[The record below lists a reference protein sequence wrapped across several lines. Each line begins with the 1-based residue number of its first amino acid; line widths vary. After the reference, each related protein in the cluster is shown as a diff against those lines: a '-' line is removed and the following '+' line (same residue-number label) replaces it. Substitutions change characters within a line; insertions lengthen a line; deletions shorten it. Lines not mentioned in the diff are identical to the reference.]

1 MILGDFG
8 CIGKQR
14 KKGLEEE
21 KGPGNLCIY
30 IYIYIYSLLLDFWIW
45 IWSFG
50 FLDFFC
56 KFSRWREGVMG
67 RIVGPYFEL
76 S

>member
-30 IYIYIYSLLLDFWIW
+30 IYIFIIIGFLDLDLDFWI
-45 IWSFG
+45 
-50 FLDFFC
+50 FLVNSAGGE
-56 KFSRWREGVMG
+56 KG
-67 RIVGPYFEL
+67 
-76 S
+76 

>member
-1 MILGDFG
+1 MILGDLG

-30 IYIYIYSLLLDFWIW
+30 IYIYIHYYWIFGFG
-45 IWSFG
+45 FG
-50 FLDFFC
+50 FLDFGIFFVNSAGGE
-56 KFSRWREGVMG
+56 KG
-67 RIVGPYFEL
+67 
-76 S
+76 

>member
-1 MILGDFG
+1 MILGDLG

-30 IYIYIYSLLLDFWIW
+30 IYIFIIIGFLDLDFWI
-45 IWSFG
+45 
-50 FLDFFC
+50 FLVNSAGGE
-56 KFSRWREGVMG
+56 KG
-67 RIVGPYFEL
+67 
-76 S
+76 

>member
-1 MILGDFG
+1 MILGDLG

-30 IYIYIYSLLLDFWIW
+30 IYIFIIIGFLDLDLDFWI
-45 IWSFG
+45 
-50 FLDFFC
+50 FLVNSAGGD
-56 KFSRWREGVMG
+56 EGLYVEFL
-67 RIVGPYFEL
+67 VQFWTFP
-76 S
+76 

>member
-21 KGPGNLCIY
+21 KCPGNLYVYICIYICIY
-30 IYIYIYSLLLDFWIW
+30 IYIRYYDYYDWIGLD
-45 IWSFG
+45 
-50 FLDFFC
+50 
-56 KFSRWREGVMG
+56 
-67 RIVGPYFEL
+67 RIG
-76 S
+76 

>member
-21 KGPGNLCIY
+21 KGPGNLYIY
-30 IYIYIYSLLLDFWIW
+30 IYIYIFIIIGFLDLDLDFWI
-45 IWSFG
+45 
-50 FLDFFC
+50 FLVNSAGGE
-56 KFSRWREGVMG
+56 KG
-67 RIVGPYFEL
+67 
-76 S
+76 

>member
-1 MILGDFG
+1 MILGDLG

-30 IYIYIYSLLLDFWIW
+30 IYIYIHYYWIFGFG
-45 IWSFG
+45 FG
-50 FLDFFC
+50 FLDFWIFLVNSAGGE
-56 KFSRWREGVMG
+56 KG
-67 RIVGPYFEL
+67 
-76 S
+76 